1 MTQYRRKVLQ
11 LGSKP
16 VNIASNSMTVA
27 NIGNDAG
34 LGQATFMVGNTRFE
48 QGTLRALRSIADDVR
63 HPAGSTFSDYG
74 DLNVHGRTTSADR
87 RHTNNRLEGNS
98 RADLYDLTSSEGTT
112 SGLSEE
118 EMISAAIAQSLQA
131 PTPYLAPGVM
141 PRSTPA
147 LMPRFQSNG
156 PPVSALY
163 AMASTANSMKTP
175 EFRIHGIEAAIAL
188 KSDETPSFIA
198 NTRKHL
204 IDSRR
209 KNRANMSD
217 VDKRKHTKVIDG
229 LSKPYNNTLINVLK
243 SVKEEPTPDKAE
255 ELLIMAEDLESVHL
269 DK

>member
-1 MTQYRRKVLQ
+1 MLLSRLAVCLFAM
-11 LGSKP
+11 L
-16 VNIASNSMTVA
+16 
-27 NIGNDAG
+27 
-34 LGQATFMVGNTRFE
+34 
-48 QGTLRALRSIADDVR
+48 ADNVR

-74 DLNVHGRTTSADR
+74 DMNVHGRTTSADR
-87 RHTNNRLEGNS
+87 RHTNNRLKGIP
-98 RADLYDLTSSEGTT
+98 RADLYDEGTT

-147 LMPRFQSNG
+147 LMPRIQSNG

-163 AMASTANSMKTP
+163 ATASTANSMKTP
-175 EFRIHGIEAAIAL
+175 EYHIHGIEAAAIAL

-217 VDKRKHTKVIDG
+217 VDKRKHAKVIDG
-229 LSKPYNNTLINVLK
+229 LSKPYNSTLINVLK

-255 ELLIMAEDLESVHL
+255 ELLIMAEDLESIVH
-269 DK
+269 KFRYQYIYPQ

>member
-1 MTQYRRKVLQ
+1 M
-11 LGSKP
+11 
-16 VNIASNSMTVA
+16 
-27 NIGNDAG
+27 
-34 LGQATFMVGNTRFE
+34 
-48 QGTLRALRSIADDVR
+48 
-63 HPAGSTFSDYG
+63 
-74 DLNVHGRTTSADR
+74 
-87 RHTNNRLEGNS
+87 
-98 RADLYDLTSSEGTT
+98 

-131 PTPYLAPGVM
+131 PTPYLASGAM
-141 PRSTPA
+141 SRSTPA
-147 LMPRFQSNG
+147 LLPCYQSNG

-163 AMASTANSMKTP
+163 ATASTANSMKTP

-188 KSDETPSFIA
+188 TSDETPSFIV

-209 KNRANMSD
+209 KNHVNMSD

-229 LSKPYNNTLINVLK
+229 LSKPYNSTLINVLK